1 MLKAMIRRGI
11 ALVALT
17 AIPIAPSSAEP
28 PAAFAPSGAW
38 RISGDDGRCL
48 LSRGFSDGT
57 NAIAVQLEAWPTFG
71 NLMLSVT
78 DTNRLGTY
86 VIGDTDLRF
95 ADGQPPVTHRMM
107 ESFDSTDGV
116 HRVHQGTIDR
126 KEVARI
132 AEDGAVTLA
141 PDGSRYVTLR
151 IPKLAGAVA
160 VLAQCENLLLASAGL
175 SVDQIKAIRT
185 MPLQRGIDYTRL
197 PASIAQ
203 ASKGD
208 LEDVGFAAIVV
219 SPAGRPTACNILHRA
234 KSDVLNAELCEGMK
248 AKFDPARDA
257 RGQPVIGIDF
267 VLRRWER
274 FMRNGSLPDPHPF
287 RHDIP

>member
-1 MLKAMIRRGI
+1 MIRRAVGF
-11 ALVALT
+11 VAL
-17 AIPIAPSSAEP
+17 AAFQAAPVSAEP

-38 RISGDDGRCL
+38 RVSGDDGRCL
-48 LSRGFSDGT
+48 LSRSFSDGT
-57 NAIAVQLEAWPTFG
+57 NAIAVQLEAWPSFI

-95 ADGQPPVTHRMM
+95 ADDKPPVTHRMM
-107 ESFDSTDGV
+107 ESFDSTDGL
-116 HRVHQGTIDR
+116 HRVHMGTIDR

-132 AEDGAVTLA
+132 ADVGAVTLA
-141 PDGSRYVTLR
+141 PDGSHYISLQ

-175 SVDQIKAIRT
+175 SVDQIKAMKT
-185 MPLQRGIDYTRL
+185 MPMQLGIDYTRL
-197 PASIAQ
+197 PASITQ

-208 LEDVGFAAIVV
+208 LEDVGFAGIVV

-234 KSDVLNAELCEGMK
+234 KSDVLNGELCEGMR
-248 AKFDPARDA
+248 AKFDPARNA
-257 RGQPVIGIDF
+257 QGQPVAGVVF
-267 VLRRWER
+267 VIRRWER
-274 FMRNGSLPDPHPF
+274 FMRNGFMRDPQPL
-287 RHDIP
+287 RHDLP